1 MKTTSHLAVS
11 TFILFKYVKLMYM
24 YLVSL
29 FKVCGFTFCEDSEK
43 TVRHVQQCPNDFKSW
58 EKAARR
64 MNCESMGH
72 NCSGIVDM
80 KRHHF
85 QYHCVVNAWM
95 NDTVEV
101 CALNRTII
109 GKLRHII

>member
-1 MKTTSHLAVS
+1 
-11 TFILFKYVKLMYM
+11 MYM

-64 MNCESMGH
+64 MNCESMEH